1 MSAVKKALR
10 DAKTKAEDI
19 QGVVMVG
26 GSTRMPQVQEAVA
39 VFFGKPPLNN

>member
-10 DAKTKAEDI
+10 DAKVKADDI

-26 GSTRMPQVQEAVA
+26 GSTRMPQVQACSGQPFLA
-39 VFFGKPPLNN
+39 NHR